1 MNDVELSGRLS
12 SFMSVVILVQGFPQ
26 ERLSEFPP
34 HAYLIGGV
42 PEFVQIRQQQTTL
55 SKG

>member
-12 SFMSVVILVQGFPQ
+12 SFMSVVILVLGFPQ